1 VIEMRARTSCIFLLV
16 ASCMLLCCCVAT
28 QQNKPAL
35 IRQAEKL
42 NASGM
47 TATEQRRYLAAER
60 DFAEAYK
67 AFSRVEDYRGMATVL
82 INSSRMYRGQGLP
95 DKAALM
101 AEPAVSLTEHVPELR
116 AEAWFEMAKISLLRQ
131 DTAGALNWAEKSL
144 TLAEDGNRAQILS
157 LLADIHLKKGALQKG
172 AELAEDARTRA
183 RSSGDR
189 HEEADALR
197 ILADIRLA
205 RQEYG
210 AAAGAYS
217 AALAL
222 DKELAEPRSIYAD
235 LKGLALVSQQQGDD
249 TAAAGFLLRAADVA
263 AAEGDLQ
270 RATADL
276 ESLLFLKRTDD
287 ASARTAGVAADRLE
301 RLKKKVTGG
310 AFHGRE

>member
-1 VIEMRARTSCIFLLV
+1 VIEMRVRKPFTFLFV
-16 ASCMLLCCCVAT
+16 ASCMLLCGCVAT
-28 QQNKPAL
+28 RQNKPAL

-42 NASGM
+42 NSSGM
-47 TATEQRRYLAAER
+47 TATEQRRYLAAEK
-60 DFAEAYK
+60 DFAESYK
-67 AFSRVEDYRGMATVL
+67 TFSRVEDHRGMVTVL
-82 INSSRMYRGQGLP
+82 INSSRMYRRQGLP

-101 AEPAVSLTEHVPELR
+101 AEPAVSLTENVPELR
-116 AEAWFEMAKISLLRQ
+116 AETWFEMAKICLLRE
-131 DTAGALNWAEKSL
+131 DIAGALDWAEKSL

-235 LKGLALVSQQQGDD
+235 LKGLALVSQQRGDA
-249 TAAAGFLLRAADVA
+249 TAAAGFLLRAADIA

-276 ESLLFLKRTDD
+276 ESLLLLKRTDD

-301 RLKKKVTGG
+301 RLKKMLTGG
-310 AFHGRE
+310 AFHGRK